1 MENKPAFTRRIRR
14 EDVTHII
21 RSDDSRVTNALS
33 LSTRG
38 LAVKLTERDEQAFIG
53 IRFLQEEFQR
63 KYCPDCRHYNPKT
76 KTFIELSGDSY
87 PRNPSDCK
95 WHYTD
100 IIGQCWNYRER
111 QEYWWNAWGFDFEV

>member
-38 LAVKLTERDEQAFIG
+38 LAVKLTERDE
-53 IRFLQEEFQR
+53 
-63 KYCPDCRHYNPKT
+63 
-76 KTFIELSGDSY
+76 
-87 PRNPSDCK
+87 
-95 WHYTD
+95 
-100 IIGQCWNYRER
+100 
-111 QEYWWNAWGFDFEV
+111 